1 MNKLRSVRLGARLAG
16 AFALLCIALL
26 LVGVVGVKA
35 IKSLDV
41 TSSAS
46 AQGRGLKALTLVAEL
61 GEGAQANAHDVVRHL
76 YVYDGDL
83 KTEDAVAK
91 RIAARKVKVGQTFT
105 ALDEVVA
112 SPAAKADLAKLAVVR
127 ATYVAAFSK
136 AIKLSRAETVAN
148 VEERD
153 GSRTTYTDE
162 VVPALARFEAADQ
175 ILVTQ
180 LEADNHKA
188 LADTAA
194 KASSGQRTIWIVVI
208 LALVLSAAMAVVITR
223 SITRPVALLVERLQ
237 SVTSNCL
244 ASLGRGLEAVA
255 RGDLTVGAQPGTEKI
270 GSPARDEIGVASAS
284 VDELVDGARDSI
296 AAYETTR
303 SNLGVMLGQVSRSAQ
318 DVSAASQQVAS
329 GSEESG
335 RAMSEITHAVTEVAG
350 GAERQVRMVASAS
363 DGVQQVAA
371 AVDETARSTEETAG
385 AAQQAREVALHGVQA
400 AAHVTEAMGAVRE
413 SSHEVTAA
421 MRDLAGKSEEISG
434 IVETIT
440 GIAAQTNLLAL
451 NAAIEA
457 ARAGEQGRGFAVV
470 AEEVRKLAEESQA
483 SATLISRLIDEIQ
496 EQTRHAVGVV
506 EGGTKRTDDS
516 VTTVAEARAAFE
528 AIGVSVDDMS
538 ARIEQIAAAAQ
549 QIAAGAGRMRDDVGE
564 IAAVAEETSASTEQ
578 VSASTQ
584 QTSASSQQI
593 AASAQELA
601 RTAEELERLVGQ
613 FTLA

>member
-1 MNKLRSVRLGARLAG
+1 MNQLRSVRLGARLAG

-26 LVGVVGVKA
+26 VVGVVGVKA

-41 TSSAS
+41 ASASS
-46 AQGRGLKALTLVAEL
+46 AQGRGLKALTIVAEL
-61 GEGAQANAHDVVRHL
+61 GQGAQANAHDTVRHL

-83 KTEDAVAK
+83 KTEDAIAK
-91 RIAARKVKVGQTFT
+91 RVAVRKADVSRSF
-105 ALDEVVA
+105 AELDKDIT
-112 SPAAKADLAKLAVVR
+112 SSAAKAELAALADVR
-127 ATYVAAFSK
+127 GTYAAAFSK
-136 AIKLSRAETVAN
+136 AIAQSRKETVAN

-153 GSRTTYTDE
+153 GSRTTYTDK
-162 VVPALARFEAADQ
+162 VVPALAAFEAADHK
-175 ILVTQ
+175 LVNQ
-180 LEADNHKA
+180 LKADNAKA

-208 LALVLSAAMAVVITR
+208 LALVLSAAMAYVITR

-255 RGDLTVGAQPGTEKI
+255 RGDLTVGAEPGTEKI
-270 GSPARDEIGVASAS
+270 GSTARDEIGVASAS

-303 SNLGVMLGQVSRSAQ
+303 ANLGEMLGQVSRNAQ

-363 DGVQQVAA
+363 ESVQQVAA

-400 AAHVTEAMGAVRE
+400 AAQVTEAMGAVRE
-413 SSHEVTAA
+413 NSHEVTAA

-434 IVETIT
+434 IVATIT
-440 GIAAQTNLLAL
+440 AISEQTNLLAL

-470 AEEVRKLAEESQA
+470 AEEVRKLAEESSQA
-483 SATLISRLIDEIQ
+483 AGSISGLIGEIQ
-496 EQTRHAVGVV
+496 DQTRHAVSVV
-506 EGGTKRTDDS
+506 EGGAKRTDDS
-516 VTTVAEARAAFE
+516 VTTVEEARAAFE
-528 AIGVSVDDMS
+528 AIGASVDDMS

-549 QIAAGAGRMRDDVGE
+549 QIAAGASRMRDDVSE
-564 IAAVAEETSASTEQ
+564 IAAVAEESSASTEQ

>member
-1 MNKLRSVRLGARLAG
+1 MTTLRSVRLGARLG
-16 AFALLCIALL
+16 AAFSLLCVALL
-26 LVGVVGVKA
+26 VVGFVGIKA
-35 IKSLDV
+35 IRSLDV
-41 TSSAS
+41 SSSAS
-46 AQGRGLKALTLVAEL
+46 AQGRGLEALTLVAEL

-83 KTEDAVAK
+83 KTEDALAK
-91 RIAARKVKVGQTFT
+91 RIAARKVKVGQTFAT
-105 ALDEVVA
+105 LGKVVTGG
-112 SPAAKADLAKLAVVR
+112 AAKADLAKLAAVR
-127 ATYVAAFSK
+127 TTYVAQFSK
-136 AIKLSRAETVAN
+136 AIKQSRQETIDK

-153 GSRTTYTDE
+153 GSRTTYTDK
-162 VVPALARFEAADQ
+162 VVPALAQFEAADK
-175 ILVTQ
+175 ILVNQ
-180 LEADNHKA
+180 LQADNKKA

-194 KASSGQRTIWIVVI
+194 KASSGQRTIWIVLV
-208 LALVLSAAMAVVITR
+208 LALVLSAAMALAITR
-223 SITRPVALLVERLQ
+223 SITRPVAVLVERLQ
-237 SVTSNCL
+237 SVTGNCL

-255 RGDLTVGAQPGTEKI
+255 RGDLTVGAESGTDKI
-270 GSPARDEIGVASAS
+270 GSDARDEIGVASAS
-284 VDELVDGARDSI
+284 VDELVDGARSSI

-303 SNLGVMLGQVSRSAQ
+303 ANLGAMLGQVSRSAQ

-335 RAMSEITHAVTEVAG
+335 RAMSEITNAVTEVAG

-363 DGVQQVAA
+363 ESVQQVAA

-385 AAQQAREVALHGVQA
+385 AAQQAREVTLQGLEA
-400 AAHVTEAMGAVRE
+400 AAQVTAAMGGVRE
-413 SSHEVTAA
+413 TSHEVTAA

-434 IVETIT
+434 IVATIT
-440 GIAAQTNLLAL
+440 GIAEQTNLLAL

-470 AEEVRKLAEESQA
+470 AEEVRKLAEESQS
-483 SATLISRLIDEIQ
+483 SATLISSLIADIQ
-496 EQTRHAVGVV
+496 EQTRHAVDVV
-506 EGGTKRTDDS
+506 ESGAQRTDDS
-516 VTTVAEARAAFE
+516 VATVEQARAAFE
-528 AIGVSVDDMS
+528 AIGASVDDMS

-549 QIAAGAGRMRDDVGE
+549 QIAAGASRMRDDVSE
-564 IAAVAEETSASTEQ
+564 IAAVAEESSASTEQ

>member
-1 MNKLRSVRLGARLAG
+1 MNTLRSVRLGARLG
-16 AFALLCIALL
+16 AAFSLLCIAV
-26 LVGVVGVKA
+26 LVVGLVGVKA

-41 TSSAS
+41 TSSSS
-46 AQGRGLKALTLVAEL
+46 AQGRGLKALTLVAEI
-61 GEGAQANAHDVVRHL
+61 GEGAQANAHDLVRHL

-83 KTEDAVAK
+83 KTEDQVAQ
-91 RIAARKVKVGQTFT
+91 RMAARKANVTRTFAELDKVVTNPT
-105 ALDEVVA
+105 
-112 SPAAKADLAKLAVVR
+112 AKAELADLEAVR
-127 ATYVAAFSK
+127 NTYVAQFGE
-136 AIKLSRAETVAN
+136 AIKRSRQETIDKVD
-148 VEERD
+148 ERD
-153 GSRTTYTDE
+153 GSRNLYTGKI
-162 VVPALARFEAADQ
+162 VPTLARFEAADRK
-175 ILVTQ
+175 LVNELQAENT
-180 LEADNHKA
+180 KA

-208 LALVLSAAMAVVITR
+208 LALVLSAAMAFVITR
-223 SITRPVALLVERLQ
+223 SITRPVAVLVERLQ

-244 ASLGRGLEAVA
+244 ASLGRGLEAIA
-255 RGDLTVGAQPGTEKI
+255 RGDLTVGAEPGTEKI
-270 GSPARDEIGVASAS
+270 GSTARDEIGTASAS
-284 VDELVDGARDSI
+284 VDTLVDGARDSI

-303 SNLGVMLGQVSRSAQ
+303 ANLGEMLGQVSRSAL

-335 RAMSEITHAVTEVAG
+335 RAMSEITRAVTDVAR

-363 DGVQQVAA
+363 NSVQQVAA

-385 AAQQAREVALHGVQA
+385 AAQQAREVALQGVEA
-400 AAHVTEAMGAVRE
+400 AAQVTAAMGAVRE
-413 SSHEVTAA
+413 TSHEVTAA

-440 GIAAQTNLLAL
+440 GIAEQTNLLAL

-470 AEEVRKLAEESQA
+470 AE
-483 SATLISRLIDEIQ
+483 
-496 EQTRHAVGVV
+496 
-506 EGGTKRTDDS
+506 
-516 VTTVAEARAAFE
+516 
-528 AIGVSVDDMS
+528 
-538 ARIEQIAAAAQ
+538 
-549 QIAAGAGRMRDDVGE
+549 
-564 IAAVAEETSASTEQ
+564 IAAVAEESSASTEQ

>member
-1 MNKLRSVRLGARLAG
+1 MTHLRSLRLGVRLAA
-16 AFALLCIALL
+16 AFSLLCTALLV
-26 LVGVVGVKA
+26 VGLVGVKA

-41 TSSAS
+41 TSSSS
-46 AQGRGLKALTLVAEL
+46 AQGRNLKALTIVAKL
-61 GEGAQANAHDVVRHL
+61 GEGAQANAHDVVCHL

-83 KTEDAVAK
+83 KTEDAVAQ
-91 RIAARKVKVGQTFT
+91 RIAARK
-105 ALDEVVA
+105 AVVSRSFA
-112 SPAAKADLAKLAVVR
+112 ELGKDVTSSAAKRELDALAEVR

-136 AIKLSRAETVAN
+136 AIKLSRQETVAN
-148 VEERD
+148 AEERN

-162 VVPALARFEAADQ
+162 VVPALAKFEAADQ
-175 ILVTQ
+175 KLVKQ
-180 LEADNHKA
+180 LQADNAAA

-208 LALVLSAAMAVVITR
+208 LALVVSAAMAFVITR
-223 SITRPVALLVERLQ
+223 SITRPVAVLVERLH

-244 ASLGRGLEAVA
+244 ASLGRALEAVA
-255 RGDLTVGAQPGTEKI
+255 HGDLTVGAESGTEMI
-270 GSPARDEIGVASAS
+270 GSTARDEIGAASAS
-284 VDELVDGARDSI
+284 VDALVDGTRASI

-303 SNLGVMLGQVSRSAQ
+303 ANLGEILGQVSRSAQ
-318 DVSAASQQVAS
+318 DVSAASQQVAG

-335 RAMSEITHAVTEVAG
+335 RAMSEITNAVTEVAG

-363 DGVQQVAA
+363 ESVQQVAA

-385 AAQQAREVALHGVQA
+385 AAQRAREVALQGVQA
-400 AAHVTEAMGAVRE
+400 AAQVTEAMGAVRE

-434 IVETIT
+434 IVATIT
-440 GIAAQTNLLAL
+440 GIAEQTNLLAL

-470 AEEVRKLAEESQA
+470 AEEVRKLAEESSYA
-483 SATLISRLIDEIQ
+483 AGSISALIGEIQ
-496 EQTRHAVGVV
+496 AQTHHAVGVV
-506 EGGTKRTDDS
+506 EGGASRTDDS
-516 VTTVAEARAAFE
+516 VTTVEEARAAFE
-528 AIGVSVDDMS
+528 AIGASVDDMS

-549 QIAAGAGRMRDDVGE
+549 QIASVASKMRDDVSE
-564 IAAVAEETSASTEQ
+564 IAAVAEESSASTEQ

>member
-1 MNKLRSVRLGARLAG
+1 MNKLRSVRLGARLAA
-16 AFALLCIALL
+16 AFSLLCIALL
-26 LVGVVGVKA
+26 VVGVVGVKA

-41 TSSAS
+41 TSASS
-46 AQGRGLKALTLVAEL
+46 AQGRGLKALTLVATL

-83 KTEDAVAK
+83 KNQDAIAK
-91 RIAARKVKVGQTFT
+91 RIADRKVAVSKTL
-105 ALDEVVA
+105 ADLSRVVSSSA
-112 SPAAKADLAKLAVVR
+112 GKADLAKLTAARV
-127 ATYVAAFSK
+127 TYAAAFTK
-136 AIKLSRAETVAN
+136 ALKLSRQETIDN

-153 GSRTTYTDE
+153 GSRTTYTDG
-162 VVPALARFEAADQ
+162 VVPALKGFEAAHEA
-175 ILVTQ
+175 LANQ
-180 LEADNHKA
+180 LEADNRAA

-194 KASSGQRTIWIVVI
+194 KASSGQRTIWTVVI
-208 LALVLSAAMAVVITR
+208 LAFVLSAAMAVVITR
-223 SITRPVALLVERLQ
+223 SITRPVAVLVERLQ

-244 ASLGRGLEAVA
+244 ASLGRGLEAIA
-255 RGDLTVGAQPGTEKI
+255 RGDLTVGAESATEPI
-270 GSPARDEIGVASAS
+270 GSTARDEIGVASAS
-284 VDELVDGARDSI
+284 VDDLVDGTRGSI

-303 SNLGVMLGQVSRSAQ
+303 ANLGTMLGQVSRSAQ
-318 DVSAASQQVAS
+318 DVSAASQQVAT

-363 DGVQQVAA
+363 ESVQQVAA

-385 AAQQAREVALHGVQA
+385 AAQQAREVALQGVQA
-400 AAHVTEAMGAVRE
+400 AAQVTEAMGAVRE

-470 AEEVRKLAEESQA
+470 AEEVRKLAEESQS
-483 SATLISRLIDEIQ
+483 SATLISTLIAEIQ
-496 EQTRHAVGVV
+496 DQTRRAVGVV
-506 EGGTKRTDDS
+506 EGGASRTDDS
-516 VTTVAEARAAFE
+516 VTTVEQARAAFE
-528 AIGVSVDDMS
+528 AIGASVDDMS

-549 QIAAGAGRMRDDVGE
+549 QIASGASKMRDDVSE
-564 IAAVAEETSASTEQ
+564 IAAVAEESSASTEQ